1 MDEAE
6 APKRGRPTLLTDE
19 VEERILRAI
28 RAGNFRGTAA
38 QWAGI
43 GERTLR
49 DWMKRGEEDE
59 ESREGLFRL
68 RLLEAEQ
75 SAEIRM
81 VGLISKAAEKDPKH
95 AQWWLERKH
104 PDRWGRKDRLS
115 LDGRQQ
121 LEVTGAQGGP
131 LRAEVSN
138 VHTDEGAA
146 RLANVVQL
154 LSKLGALPLDGA
166 ALGAGE
172 AADASADE
180 VHPSPAARDAG
191 GVPPS
196 E

>member
-1 MDEAE
+1 MDEAP
-6 APKRGRPTLLTDE
+6 AKRGRPTLLTDE

-43 GERTLR
+43 GDRTLR
-49 DWMKRGEEDE
+49 DWLKRGEEDE
-59 ESREGLFRL
+59 ESREGLFRQ

-81 VGLISKAAEKDPKH
+81 VGLISKAAERDPRH

-104 PDRWGRKDRLS
+104 PDRWGRKDRIS
-115 LDGRQQ
+115 LDARQQ

-131 LRAEVSN
+131 LRAEVTN
-138 VHTDEGAA
+138 VHTDEGAS
-146 RLANVVQL
+146 RLAGIAQL
-154 LSKLGALPLDGA
+154 LGQLGALALPGA
-166 ALGAGE
+166 AGAAGPDADSE
-172 AADASADE
+172 ADAL
-180 VHPSPAARDAG
+180 HPSPAARDAG
-191 GVPPS
+191 RLPPP